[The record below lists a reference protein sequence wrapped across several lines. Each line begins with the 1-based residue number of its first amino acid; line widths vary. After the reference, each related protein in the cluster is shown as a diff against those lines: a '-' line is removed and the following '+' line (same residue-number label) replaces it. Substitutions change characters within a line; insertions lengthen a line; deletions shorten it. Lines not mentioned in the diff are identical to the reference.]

1 MRHFSAICCL
11 LISGPLVYAAGPK
24 TPYEAVVTAENAS
37 LHAGPKK
44 DKFYTTGMI
53 PQGTVVVVHRHDPGG
68 WFMIEPPPGSFS
80 WIPAKLVERNGEI
93 GTVTANN
100 VRVQVGTPDSDRHD
114 VSQRRLNAG
123 DEVQILGQKVLD
135 VSPTGE
141 AQVWYQITP
150 PAYEWRW
157 VMGRNVTPIDQVATP
172 ISTKPTPQPAG
183 RATERTPLRAP
194 QPVADGPVAQAEPRE
209 PVAGTAFNN
218 YEEPEGDVAEPYTV
232 SQAGGESEQAEAPLE
247 APSILAALDEE
258 FARILELDAGQQD
271 FAALEAGYRDARH
284 RADNPATQRLID
296 RRLATLRSLS
306 QEAAAARV
314 FQDEPAEQTAELDEA
329 QRIDQ
334 ELAARQAE
342 IEARLAGVQHMSQ
355 RLAPQ
360 PAAVMPSRQPT
371 SLQPTP
377 AVSPLQPTPQIQPG
391 ILPQPVPAVSSPNQQ
406 VHYQAAP
413 RSGHP
418 SPIQQAAHAQ
428 QVQPGSANPRMLLQ
442 PPTRK
447 LHPRF
452 DGAGIIQA
460 APAGAPAPYLLT
472 AKDGRVLAFLYPE
485 AGVHIQAFVGKP
497 AGIHGARSFSNEIRA
512 DQIRVTGL
520 EPVRLQ

>member
-1 MRHFSAICCL
+1 
-11 LISGPLVYAAGPK
+11 
-24 TPYEAVVTAENAS
+24 
-37 LHAGPKK
+37 
-44 DKFYTTGMI
+44 
-53 PQGTVVVVHRHDPGG
+53 
-68 WFMIEPPPGSFS
+68 MIEPPPGSFS
-80 WIPAKLVERNGEI
+80 WVPAKFVEKNGDF

-123 DEVQILGQKVLD
+123 DEVHILGQKVLD
-135 VSPTGE
+135 MSPTGE

-172 ISTKPTPQPAG
+172 ISAQPVPQPGTRLAE
-183 RATERTPLRAP
+183 APPLRAP
-194 QPVADGPVAQAEPRE
+194 QPAAGEPVAQAEPRE
-209 PVAGTAFNN
+209 PIAGTAFNT
-218 YEEPEGDVAEPYTV
+218 YEEAEAEVAAPYTV

-258 FARILELDAGQQD
+258 FARILELEAGQQD
-271 FAALEAGYRDARH
+271 FSALEAGYHEARH
-284 RADNPATQRLID
+284 QANNPATQRLID
-296 RRLATLRSLS
+296 RRLATIRSLT
-306 QEAAAARV
+306 QEAAAAKV
-314 FQDEPAEQTAELDEA
+314 FQDEPAGQTAELDEA

-334 ELAARQAE
+334 ELAARQAQ

-360 PAAVMPSRQPT
+360 PAVVPSRQPA
-371 SLQPTP
+371 SLQPIP
-377 AVSPLQPTPQIQPG
+377 AAAPLQPAPQAASPR
-391 ILPQPVPAVSSPNQQ
+391 PVPAASSPNQQ
-406 VHYQAAP
+406 VHYQTAP
-413 RSGHP
+413 QPGLP
-418 SPIQQAAHAQ
+418 QIQQAHAQ
-428 QVQPGSANPRMLLQ
+428 QVQPSANPRMLLQ
-442 PPTRK
+442 PSPTRK

-460 APAGAPAPYLLT
+460 APAGAPAPFLLT
-472 AKDGRVLAFLYPE
+472 AKDGRVLAFLFPE
-485 AGVHIQAFVGKP
+485 AGVNMQAFVGKP